1 MEEQAKL
8 PDQEKDAPK
17 GAIPKKYWKLIGV
30 GMFALV
36 AVIILCSG
44 GSTPTQQPAQ
54 NLQQTRQA
62 TPPNPQQI
70 AAAKLAMDQQIQALR
85 EAEAK
90 KREMEALTA
99 AIQHGSSPEMAA
111 VKAQNA
117 AMVNSQTAALSDQ
130 RRYYGGGGY
139 NPQPAQNQ
147 KQEEHKMSSSIV
159 FDIRDKEKQETV
171 KPEEPKAEQA
181 GVKKVGLLDADPSR
195 PTYVLP
201 EGTVIEAVL
210 TNKIE
215 GANSGP
221 VNCQVSTPV
230 YAPGTR
236 KVLFPQGARF
246 LGSASAVSA
255 LGQERLAV
263 TFHRVTVGT
272 GAHMYAISLQAPGL
286 DQQGAMALKDQV
298 NNHWMSTIGISLA
311 VGGIAGLSQIGN
323 QGYSYGAYDPT
334 VQIRNGIT
342 SSVAQQSVHI
352 LDRLLNRMP
361 TVTIRPGTRVKIAL
375 LSDITVPAYE
385 EESL

>member
-1 MEEQAKL
+1 MDDQAKL

-44 GSTPTQQPAQ
+44 GSTPAQQPAQ
-54 NLQQTRQA
+54 NQQQARQA

-85 EAEAK
+85 DAEAK

-130 RRYYGGGGY
+130 RRYGGGGY
-139 NPQPAQNQ
+139 NPQPAQSQ
-147 KQEEHKMSSSIV
+147 RQEERKLSSSIV

-171 KPEEPKAEQA
+171 KSEEPKAEQA
-181 GVKKVGLLDADPSR
+181 GVKKVGLLEPDSSR

-263 TFHRVTVGT
+263 TFHRVIVGT
-272 GAHMYAISLQAPGL
+272 GPRMYAISLQAPGL

-361 TVTIRPGTRVKIAL
+361 TVTIRPGTRIKIMLTA
-375 LSDITVPAYE
+375 DVPAPAYE